1 MAKSTVFMN
10 ISYSTS
16 TSITATTLHEDP
28 MIRNFIAQAS
38 IAVVSVFRALI
49 DMPDHARL
57 YMALPAKL
65 SQRKH
70 YVLGF
75 CLVTVLAAVYLAFAA
90 TSRQWFLQRAFNSVH
105 GTKQTSGAAREPW
118 LFNVTRDE
126 RDYGLTKEQCNIAFP
141 ELWEEIDRAVE
152 VRKRH
157 GVPQITEDID
167 LEGRGLGFMRVLIY
181 DRQVSFCEYTH

>member
-1 MAKSTVFMN
+1 MAHGAASHGRDTTETTVAQKS
-10 ISYSTS
+10 
-16 TSITATTLHEDP
+16 D
-28 MIRNFIAQAS
+28 
-38 IAVVSVFRALI
+38 
-49 DMPDHARL
+49 
-57 YMALPAKL
+57 
-65 SQRKH
+65 
-70 YVLGF
+70 
-75 CLVTVLAAVYLAFAA
+75 
-90 TSRQWFLQRAFNSVH
+90 